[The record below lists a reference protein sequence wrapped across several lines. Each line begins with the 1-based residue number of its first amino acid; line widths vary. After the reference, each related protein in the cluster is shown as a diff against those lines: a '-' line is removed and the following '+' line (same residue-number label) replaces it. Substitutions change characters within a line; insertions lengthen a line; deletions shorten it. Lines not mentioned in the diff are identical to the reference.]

1 MQPTAQAVG
10 ALKVYVN
17 KPREGRKKP
26 YLRTGNDRLQSGR
39 KARIMDSALAADG
52 LLFSGRFNAHERT
65 QRVPQVVCNCHQI
78 RMDSALAADGL
89 LFSGRFNA
97 HERTQRVP
105 QVVCNCHQI
114 RLERFVIPTGAGAPA
129 TAEWRDLLLRCDQT
143 PESFKDSARV

>member
-26 YLRTGNDRLQSGR
+26 YLRTGNDPLQSGR
-39 KARIMDSALAADG
+39 KARI
-52 LLFSGRFNAHERT
+52 
-65 QRVPQVVCNCHQI
+65 
-78 RMDSALAADGL
+78 MDSALAADGL

-143 PESFKDSARV
+143 PESFKDGARV